1 MKSVKK
7 NVLASSILSTV
18 TLLGA
23 QFAFTGQAHA
33 WVHRDARFNVCNDF
47 NWPLTVFK
55 THSYQMDVNN
65 DHSANQTI
73 QPHTCAAIDFW
84 AQDTFDAH
92 RDMDD
97 AMDFQVNDGNG
108 KAGVFTIYNSP
119 YYDGFTFQLRNN
131 SGFVFLTVP
140 AYSDPGLLRQG
151 EIRFH

>member
-84 AQDTFDAH
+84 ALFQDNGWDV
-92 RDMDD
+92 DD

-108 KAGVFTIYNSP
+108 KAGEFTIYNSP
-119 YYDGFTFQLRNN
+119 VLDQFTFKLRNN
-131 SGFVFLTVP
+131 SGFVFLSYP
-140 AYSDPGLLRQG
+140 AVSNGFKLEQG